1 MTTLIH
7 RFSQNDWYSFNNH
20 YLQDREAQTFLSNYD
35 YPDVVVGELNGNSNA
50 IWGISPPAQKRLI
63 TELQSNHTI
72 KLKLDWTVK
81 RPSNSPDIASE
92 CKAKREVNLEAYKGQ
107 VRNPV
112 REKLVRILE
121 GELDQN
127 PVLIPNLF
135 PKFLKITNK
144 GQAIYIPQLEDE
156 SEGYVDLKLTLQSA
170 GLGNLVS
177 RQKWWEVQ
185 ENCEN
190 GYFGWLP
197 HYSQCRFLTIYTFN
211 DKTFPKG
218 LSFISGG
225 GIVGM
230 YTTLVL
236 VAGKMLRGYFA
247 GSALK
252 IMFDDLPNVDRILQL
267 CLDIYLV
274 RESSELELEEDLFA
288 KLVFLFRSPETL
300 IKWTRPPEEETP
312 EGEEGDP
319 QLE

>member
-1 MTTLIH
+1 M
-7 RFSQNDWYSFNNH
+7 
-20 YLQDREAQTFLSNYD
+20 
-35 YPDVVVGELNGNSNA
+35 
-50 IWGISPPAQKRLI
+50 
-63 TELQSNHTI
+63 ELQSNHTI
-72 KLKLDWTVK
+72 KLKLDWTIK

-92 CKAKREVNLEAYKGQ
+92 CKDKREVNLEAYQGNK
-107 VRNPV
+107 RNPV
-112 REKLVRILE
+112 REQLVSILN
-121 GELDQN
+121 GTLNQSQ
-127 PVLIPNLF
+127 VIPNLF

-144 GQAIYIPQLEDE
+144 GQAEYVYQLEGKTK
-156 SEGYVDLKLTLQSA
+156 GYVDLSVKLQSD
-170 GLGNLVS
+170 GFGELVS
-177 RQKWWEVQ
+177 RQEWWEVQ
-185 ENCEN
+185 ENCED
-190 GYFGWLP
+190 GYYDWLP
-197 HYSQCRFLTIYTFN
+197 RHRQCRFLTIYTFN

-274 RESSELELEEDLFA
+274 RESNELELEEDLFA